1 MGDGRQV
8 VPPETPSS
16 SGQSDLDGGPVARV
30 VGFRTVTDIGIVV
43 GGPMPA
49 IGELARL
56 AEDGGYESVWVAET
70 AYSAYVQAAL
80 ASQATGRVKV
90 GTNIALAFPRSPTIT
105 AMTARDLAELS
116 GGRFILG
123 LGSQVKR
130 VNEHRFS
137 VHFEHPAPKMAEYV
151 EVIREVLETFR
162 GERIDHRGR
171 FYTVTMNPFPGAGA
185 VDDVP
190 IYLAAVN
197 PKMVEAAGRVADGL
211 LGHPLTSPTYLR
223 EVVRPSLEAGARE
236 AGRDPAEVSLTNSVI
251 LQLNDDRERARFEAA
266 LQIAFYAT
274 TRTYRP
280 VLELHGFGELTG
292 SLREA
297 FARGD
302 LAEMARIALPMVDT
316 YAIAGPED
324 ECRER
329 MAAFDGLVD
338 RILLGGAW
346 VGPDQQA
353 IADNYRRILHTFRP
367 AA

>member
-1 MGDGRQV
+1 M
-8 VPPETPSS
+8 
-16 SGQSDLDGGPVARV
+16 
-30 VGFRTVTDIGIVV
+30 TDIGIVV
-43 GGPMPA
+43 GGPTPTIA
-49 IGELARL
+49 DLAWQ

-80 ASQATGRVKV
+80 AAQATSRVQI

-137 VHFEHPAPKMAEYV
+137 VPFEHPAPKMAEYV
-151 EVIREVLETFR
+151 EVVREVLATFR
-162 GERIDHRGR
+162 GEKVDHRGR
-171 FYTVTMNPFPGAGA
+171 FYTVTMDPFPGAGP
-185 VDDVP
+185 VEDVP
-190 IYLAAVN
+190 VYLAAVN
-197 PKMVEAAGRVADGL
+197 ERMLEAAGRVADGV
-211 LGHPLTSPTYLR
+211 LGHPLTSPDYIR
-223 EVVRPSLEAGARE
+223 KVVRPAIERGAAA
-236 AGRDPAEVSLTNSVI
+236 AGRDPSDVSLTNSVV

-280 VLELHGFGELTG
+280 VLDLHGFGDLTAP
-292 SLREA
+292 LREA
-297 FARGD
+297 YARGD
-302 LAEMARIALPMVDT
+302 LGEMARIALPMVDT
-316 YAIAGPED
+316 YAVAGPEE

-329 MAAFDGLVD
+329 LAAFDGLVD

-346 VGPDQQA
+346 VGPDQEA
-353 IADNYRRILHTFRP
+353 LAENYRRILATFRP